1 MQFDVFLSAVI
12 YLTTFLTAGACA
24 YFGIKYK
31 KVSLKILAIVLPLI
45 LATFRYST
53 GTDTLTY
60 RQFYNDIGNEPFAAS
75 WSRVLLGAMEPVI
88 VLVAKLG
95 AILHLGPSFM
105 FGVFALITLIFLYAT
120 AKNFTK
126 SRVWIFYTAM
136 LFFIFPESL
145 NIMRQIAAVSVQ
157 AYVLSYIFRNFR
169 DGLKTNVWRCILLT
183 LFAATLHYS
192 SLLLIPVLFLPILTR
207 KVPTRSLILVLS
219 VLAAVC
225 AFAYPYLLAIVSDI
239 GIISEKHL
247 ETFAATDGAIINVKF
262 ILSLVMAIVFLVNYR
277 RTDNLRDK
285 NLGIILL
292 GGTVYSSVGFYSGY
306 LGRLAIL
313 FWVFIIVAIVEM
325 IWQVFEKDRHRIS
338 AVLGASAVYFIL
350 YYSILGFG
358 AIALLNFA
366 L

>member
-1 MQFDVFLSAVI
+1 MQFDVFISAVI
-12 YLTTFLTAGACA
+12 YLATFLAAGTCA

-31 KVSLKILAIVLPLI
+31 KVTLKILAIVLPLI

-60 RQFYNDIGNEPFAAS
+60 RQFYTDIGNESFAAS
-75 WSRVLLGAMEPVI
+75 WSRVLLGAMEPI
-88 VLVAKLG
+88 IILVAKLG
-95 AILHLGPSFM
+95 NALHLDASFM
-105 FGVFALITLIFLYAT
+105 FGCFALITLVFLYAT

-169 DGLKTNVWRCILLT
+169 DGRKTNIWLCIILT
-183 LFAATLHYS
+183 FFAATLHYS
-192 SLLLIPVLFLPILTR
+192 SILLIPILFLPLLTR
-207 KVPTRSLILVLS
+207 VVPTRSLVLVLS
-219 VLAAVC
+219 VIAGVC
-225 AFAYPYLLAIVSDI
+225 ALAYPYLLN
-239 GIISEKHL
+239 IISELGIVSAKHL
-247 ETFAATDGAIINVKF
+247 ETFAATDGSIINVKF
-262 ILSLVMAIVFLVNYR
+262 FLSLIMAIVFLINFH
-277 RTDNLRDK
+277 RTGNQRDK

-313 FWVFIIVAIVEM
+313 FWVFIIVSIIEM
-325 IWQVFEKDRHRIS
+325 IWQIFEKDRDRIS
-338 AVLGASAVYFIL
+338 VALIACAVYFVL
-350 YYSILGFG
+350 YFSVLGFN
-358 AIALLNFA
+358 AIAMYDFA
-366 L
+366 I

>member
-1 MQFDVFLSAVI
+1 MQFDVFISAVI
-12 YLTTFLTAGACA
+12 YVATFLTAGACA

-31 KVSLKILAIVLPLI
+31 KTTFKILAILLPFLI
-45 LATFRYST
+45 ATFRYST

-60 RQFYNDIGNEPFAAS
+60 RQFYADIGNESFAAS

-95 AILHLGPSFM
+95 NALHLDASFM
-105 FGVFALITLIFLYAT
+105 FGVFALITLVFLYAT

-169 DGLKTNVWRCILLT
+169 DKQKTNVWRCILLT
-183 LFAATLHYS
+183 IFAAMLHYS
-192 SLLLIPVLFLPILTR
+192 SILLVPVLFLPLLTR
-207 KVPTRSLILVLS
+207 KVPTRSLMLVLS
-219 VLAAVC
+219 VLAAAC
-225 AFAYPYLLAIVSDI
+225 ALVYPYILAMVGSI

-247 ETFAATDGAIINVKF
+247 ETFAATDGSIINVKF
-262 ILSLVMAIVFLVNYR
+262 ILSLIMAIVFLINYR
-277 RTDNLRDK
+277 RTNNLRDK

-292 GGTVYSSVGFYSGY
+292 GGTIYSSIGFYSGY

-325 IWQVFEKDRHRIS
+325 IWQIFEKDRDRIS
-338 AVLGASAVYFIL
+338 VVLGSSAVYFIL
-350 YYSILGFG
+350 YYSVLGLG
-358 AIALLNFA
+358 AISILNFA

>member
-1 MQFDVFLSAVI
+1 MQFDAFISAVI
-12 YLTTFLTAGACA
+12 YVSTFLTAGACA

-60 RQFYNDIGNEPFAAS
+60 RQFYADIGNESFAAS

-88 VLVAKLG
+88 VLVAKFG
-95 AILHLGPSFM
+95 NALHLDASFM

-169 DGLKTNVWRCILLT
+169 DKQKTNVWLCVLLT
-183 LFAATLHYS
+183 IFAATLHYS
-192 SLLLIPVLFLPILTR
+192 SILLIPVLFLPILAR
-207 KVPTRSLILVLS
+207 KVPTRSLILVLGT
-219 VLAAVC
+219 LAAVC
-225 AFAYPYLLAIVSDI
+225 AFAYPYLLAIIGDI

-247 ETFAATDGAIINVKF
+247 ETFAATDGSIINVKF
-262 ILSLVMAIVFLVNYR
+262 FLSLIMAIVFFINYR
-277 RTDNLRDK
+277 RTKNLRNK

-313 FWVFIIVAIVEM
+313 FWVFIIVSIVEM
-325 IWQVFEKDRHRIS
+325 VWQIFEKDRDRIS
-338 AVLGASAVYFIL
+338 VVLAICAIYFVL
-350 YYSILGFG
+350 YFSLLGFN
-358 AIALLNFA
+358 AIALYDFA
-366 L
+366 I

>member
-1 MQFDVFLSAVI
+1 MQFDAFISAVI
-12 YLTTFLTAGACA
+12 YLATFLTAGACA

-31 KVSLKILAIVLPLI
+31 KVSLKILAIALPLL

-60 RQFYNDIGNEPFAAS
+60 RQFYLDIGNESFKAS
-75 WSRVLLGAMEPVI
+75 WSRVLVGAMEPVI
-88 VLVAKLG
+88 VLVARLG
-95 AILHLGPSFM
+95 NILHLDASFM
-105 FGVFALITLIFLYAT
+105 FGIFALITLIFLYAT

-169 DGLKTNVWRCILLT
+169 DKRRTNVWLCILLT
-183 LFAATLHYS
+183 VFAASLHYS
-192 SLLLIPVLFLPILTR
+192 SILLIPVLFLPLLTR
-207 KVPTRSLILVLS
+207 KVPTRSLILILS
-219 VLAAVC
+219 VMAATC
-225 AFAYPYLLAIVSDI
+225 ALAYPHLLAMVGDI

-247 ETFAATDGAIINVKF
+247 ETFAATDGSIINVKF
-262 ILSLVMAIVFLVNYR
+262 ILSLVMSIVFLINYR
-277 RTDNLRDK
+277 RTNNLRDK

-292 GGTVYSSVGFYSGY
+292 GGTVYSAVGFYSAY

-313 FWVFIIVAIVEM
+313 FWVFIIVSIVEM
-325 IWQVFEKDRHRIS
+325 IWQIFEKDRHRI
-338 AVLGASAVYFIL
+338 AVVLGSSAVYFLL
-350 YYSILGFG
+350 YYSILGLG
-358 AIALLNFA
+358 AIALLDFA

>member
-1 MQFDVFLSAVI
+1 MQFDVFISAVI
-12 YLTTFLTAGACA
+12 YLATFLTAGACA

-31 KVSLKILAIVLPLI
+31 KVTLKFLAILLPLI

-60 RQFYNDIGNEPFAAS
+60 RQFYLDIGNESFAAS

-88 VLVAKLG
+88 VLIAKLG
-95 AILHLGPSFM
+95 NALHLGPSFM
-105 FGVFALITLIFLYAT
+105 FGVFAFITLIFLYAT

-136 LFFIFPESL
+136 LFFI
-145 NIMRQIAAVSVQ
+145 
-157 AYVLSYIFRNFR
+157 
-169 DGLKTNVWRCILLT
+169 

-225 AFAYPYLLAIVSDI
+225 ALAYPYLLAIISEI

-247 ETFAATDGAIINVKF
+247 ATFAATDGAIINVKF
-262 ILSLVMAIVFLVNYR
+262 ILSLVMAIVFLINYR
-277 RTDNLRDK
+277 RTGVLRDK

-325 IWQVFEKDRHRIS
+325 IWQIFEKDRHRIC

-350 YYSILGFG
+350 YYSVLGFG

-366 L
+366 F